1 MKRRFL
7 ALVLAGCLAAVL
19 STAAW
24 AMSPT
29 GFYLN
34 VELPSGETIA
44 LDVESG
50 DSIDNVKEELEMK
63 TKIAAGE
70 QHLYYGGKL
79 LVDGRTLANYN
90 IQKGSTLL
98 LTTKIKGTPAGEK
111 LTEENMSGSTIG
123 APVTISEKTLNSG
136 TYYLCNNVKLT
147 QALVIQGDV
156 TLDLN
161 GFVLK
166 ITGSGSV
173 IKIESGTLT
182 LVDSHPAAIHKFVK
196 EATGLWTL
204 NENAGTEIVKGGVIT
219 GGIGREHSF
228 SSVYGSI
235 SENGGGGVFINQD
248 ASFVMESGNI
258 VGCSAVGEHNTAGG
272 VLVAR
277 SASFVMKAGK
287 IAGCTAA
294 RGGGVYV
301 ADKNEAKTLGRFTM
315 EGGSIVG
322 CVATDESYSGGGV
335 ANHGDFTMTGG
346 TIRSCTAT
354 AGHGGGICSVRQL
367 HISGSAVVTDCK
379 AGGSYASSGAMLI
392 SPDSTYTAIIAGGTF
407 DGNVVNNKSTTI
419 TGGTFSDEV
428 QNSGVIENGQFNG
441 AVNNYEGT
449 IKGGTFY
456 GSVKNESDY
465 DDGVLRRAGTISGGT
480 FNGTVTNEAAG
491 RISGGTYNGSVYG
504 TFYTVAFVSNGGTA
518 VPNQKYA
525 NTPVTAPTVSRAG
538 YTLVGWYTDEACT
551 AAYDFTQPVTDSV
564 TLYAKWEAAPRYY
577 YNSGTTT
584 DTDNADE
591 DKKGSPKTFDP
602 GAGIYAVSVALS
614 LTGTAWIGRK
624 RH

>member
-29 GFYLN
+29 GSYLN

-44 LDVESG
+44 LDAESG
-50 DSIDNVKEELEMK
+50 DSIDNIKGKLETK

-70 QHLYYGGKL
+70 QHLYYGGNL

-136 TYYLCNNVKLT
+136 TYYLCNNVNLT
-147 QALVIQGDV
+147 HPLVIRGNV

-196 EATGLWTL
+196 NTDDLWML

-248 ASFVMESGNI
+248 ASFVMEGGNI

-301 ADKNEAKTLGRFTM
+301 ADRDGDYALGSFTM
-315 EGGSIVG
+315 NGGTIEW
-322 CVATDESYSGGGV
+322 CVAYGSAAYDDGGGV
-335 ANHGDFTMTGG
+335 NNLGSFTMNGG
-346 TIRSCTAT
+346 TIRNCTAVY
-354 AGHGGGICSVRQL
+354 GYGGGISSLRNITICGDAFVRDCTASQDK
-367 HISGSAVVTDCK
+367 SSAMYLNPSNPADRAVIE
-379 AGGSYASSGAMLI
+379 GGTFRGNIYASPYRTGMVAV
-392 SPDSTYTAIIAGGTF
+392 TGGTF
-407 DGNVVNNKSTTI
+407 DPGQPNGI
-419 TGGTFSDEV
+419 TLHTV
-428 QNSGVIENGQFNG
+428 
-441 AVNNYEGT
+441 
-449 IKGGTFY
+449 
-456 GSVKNESDY
+456 
-465 DDGVLRRAGTISGGT
+465 T
-480 FNGTVTNEAAG
+480 FN
-491 RISGGTYNGSVYG
+491 
-504 TFYTVAFVSNGGTA
+504 SNGGSD
-518 VPNQKYA
+518 VPEQIRA
-525 NTPVTAPTVSRAG
+525 NAAATKPDSRKAG

-551 AAYDFTQPVTDSV
+551 AAYDFTKLVTDSV

-577 YNSGTTT
+577 YNSGTTETGKT
-584 DTDNADE
+584 DEN
-591 DKKGSPKTFDP
+591 KKGSPKTFDP

-614 LTGTAWIGRK
+614 LTGTAWICRK

>member
-29 GFYLN
+29 GFCLN

-44 LDVESG
+44 LDAASG
-50 DSIDNVKEELEMK
+50 DSIDNIIGKLETK

-70 QHLYYGGKL
+70 QHLYYGGNL

-161 GFVLK
+161 GFVLQHENRDAND
-166 ITGSGSV
+166 SV

-182 LVDSHPAAIHKFVK
+182 LVDSNPDAIHKFVK

-248 ASFVMESGNI
+248 ASFVMEGGNI

-301 ADKNEAKTLGRFTM
+301 ADRDGDYALGSFTM
-315 EGGSIVG
+315 NGGTIEW
-322 CVATDESYSGGGV
+322 CVAYGSAAYDDGGGV
-335 ANHGDFTMTGG
+335 NNLGSFTMNGG
-346 TIRSCTAT
+346 TIRNCTA
-354 AGHGGGICSVRQL
+354 AYGYGGGISSLRNITICGDAFVRDCTASQDK
-367 HISGSAVVTDCK
+367 SSAMYLNPSNPADRAVIE
-379 AGGSYASSGAMLI
+379 GGTFRGNIYASPYRTGMVAV
-392 SPDSTYTAIIAGGTF
+392 TGGTF
-407 DGNVVNNKSTTI
+407 DPGQPNGI
-419 TGGTFSDEV
+419 TLHTV
-428 QNSGVIENGQFNG
+428 
-441 AVNNYEGT
+441 
-449 IKGGTFY
+449 
-456 GSVKNESDY
+456 
-465 DDGVLRRAGTISGGT
+465 T
-480 FNGTVTNEAAG
+480 FN
-491 RISGGTYNGSVYG
+491 
-504 TFYTVAFVSNGGTA
+504 SNGGSD
-518 VPNQKYA
+518 VPEQIRA
-525 NTPVTAPTVSRAG
+525 NAAATKPDSRKAG

-577 YNSGTTT
+577 YNSGTTET
-584 DTDNADE
+584 GKTEEN
-591 DKKGSPKTFDP
+591 KKGSPKTFDP
-602 GAGIYAVSVALS
+602 GAGIYAVSAALS

>member
-24 AMSPT
+24 ATSPT

-34 VELPSGETIA
+34 VELPSGEAIA

-50 DSIDNVKEELEMK
+50 DSIDNVKQK
-63 TKIAAGE
+63 VQNAAGVSVTE
-70 QHLYYGGKL
+70 QYLYYGGKFL
-79 LVDGRTLANYN
+79 NNGRTLADYN
-90 IQKGSTLL
+90 IQKESTLL
-98 LTTKIKGTPAGEK
+98 VASEAKGTPSGTPLTAAEPSK
-111 LTEENMSGSTIG
+111 EWVNITEENVLT
-123 APVTISEKTLNSG
+123 EG
-136 TYYLCNNVKLT
+136 TYFLCNNVNLT

-161 GFVLK
+161 GFVLQHENRDAND
-166 ITGSGSV
+166 SV

-182 LVDSHPAAIHKFVK
+182 LVDSNPDAIHKFVK

-204 NENAGTEIVKGGVIT
+204 NENAGTKIVKGGVIT

-248 ASFVMESGNI
+248 ASFVMEGGNI

-301 ADKNEAKTLGRFTM
+301 ADRDGDYALGSFTM
-315 EGGSIVG
+315 
-322 CVATDESYSGGGV
+322 
-335 ANHGDFTMTGG
+335 NGG
-346 TIRSCTAT
+346 TIRNCTA
-354 AGHGGGICSVRQL
+354 AYGYGGGISSLRNITICGDAFVRDCTASQDK
-367 HISGSAVVTDCK
+367 SSAMYLNPSNPADRAVIE
-379 AGGSYASSGAMLI
+379 GGTFRGNIYASPYCTGMVAV
-392 SPDSTYTAIIAGGTF
+392 TGGTF
-407 DGNVVNNKSTTI
+407 DPGQPNGI
-419 TGGTFSDEV
+419 TLHIV
-428 QNSGVIENGQFNG
+428 
-441 AVNNYEGT
+441 
-449 IKGGTFY
+449 
-456 GSVKNESDY
+456 
-465 DDGVLRRAGTISGGT
+465 T
-480 FNGTVTNEAAG
+480 FN
-491 RISGGTYNGSVYG
+491 
-504 TFYTVAFVSNGGTA
+504 SNGGSD
-518 VPNQKYA
+518 VPEQIRA
-525 NTPVTAPTVSRAG
+525 NAAATAPTVSRAG

-551 AAYDFTQPVTDSV
+551 AAYDFTQPVRDSV

-577 YNSGTTT
+577 YNSGTTETGKT
-584 DTDNADE
+584 DEN
-591 DKKGSPKTFDP
+591 KKGSPKTFDP

>member
-24 AMSPT
+24 ATLPT

-44 LDVESG
+44 LDAESG
-50 DSIDNVKEELEMK
+50 DSIDNIKGKLETK

-70 QHLYYGGKL
+70 QHLYYGGNL

-248 ASFVMESGNI
+248 ASFVMEGGNI

-301 ADKNEAKTLGRFTM
+301 ADRDGDYALGSFAM
-315 EGGSIVG
+315 NGGTIEW
-322 CVATDESYSGGGV
+322 CVAYGSAAYDDGGGV
-335 ANHGDFTMTGG
+335 NNLGSFTMNGG
-346 TIRSCTAT
+346 TIRNCTA
-354 AGHGGGICSVRQL
+354 AYGYGGGISSLRNITICGDAFVRDCTASQDK
-367 HISGSAVVTDCK
+367 SSAMYLNPSNPADRAVIE
-379 AGGSYASSGAMLI
+379 GGTFRGNIYASPYCTGMVAV
-392 SPDSTYTAIIAGGTF
+392 TGGTF
-407 DGNVVNNKSTTI
+407 DPGQPNGI
-419 TGGTFSDEV
+419 TLYTV
-428 QNSGVIENGQFNG
+428 
-441 AVNNYEGT
+441 
-449 IKGGTFY
+449 
-456 GSVKNESDY
+456 
-465 DDGVLRRAGTISGGT
+465 T
-480 FNGTVTNEAAG
+480 FN
-491 RISGGTYNGSVYG
+491 
-504 TFYTVAFVSNGGTA
+504 SNGGSD
-518 VPNQKYA
+518 VPGQIRA
-525 NTPVTAPTVSRAG
+525 NAAATKPDSRKAG

-577 YNSGTTT
+577 YNSGTTETGKT
-584 DTDNADE
+584 DEN
-591 DKKGSPKTFDP
+591 KKGSPKTFDP
-602 GAGIYAVSVALS
+602 GVGIYAVSAALS
-614 LTGTAWIGRK
+614 LTGTAGIGRN

>member
-24 AMSPT
+24 ATLPT

-44 LDVESG
+44 LDAESG
-50 DSIDNVKEELEMK
+50 DSIDNVKQK
-63 TKIAAGE
+63 VQNAAGVSVTE
-70 QHLYYGGKL
+70 QYLYYGGKFL
-79 LVDGRTLANYN
+79 NNGRTLADYN
-90 IQKGSTLL
+90 IQKESTLL
-98 LTTKIKGTPAGEK
+98 VASEAKGTPSGTPLTAAEPSKEWVNITEEK
-111 LTEENMSGSTIG
+111 VLTE
-123 APVTISEKTLNSG
+123 G
-136 TYYLCNNVKLT
+136 TYFLCNNVNLT
-147 QALVIQGDV
+147 QTLVIRGNV

-173 IKIESGTLT
+173 IKIESGSLT

-219 GGIGREHSF
+219 GG
-228 SSVYGSI
+228 
-235 SENGGGGVFINQD
+235 N
-248 ASFVMESGNI
+248 
-258 VGCSAVGEHNTAGG
+258 AGYND
-272 VLVAR
+272 
-277 SASFVMKAGK
+277 
-287 IAGCTAA
+287 
-294 RGGGVYV
+294 GGGVYV
-301 ADKNEAKTLGRFTM
+301 CPGAGLVMR
-315 EGGSIVG
+315 GGSIVG

-354 AGHGGGICSVRQL
+354 AGHGGGICSVRQMS
-367 HISGSAVVTDCK
+367 ISGSAVVTDCK
-379 AGGSYASSGAMLI
+379 AGGSYVSSGAMLI
-392 SPDSTYTAIIAGGTF
+392 SPDSTYTAVIAGGTF

-419 TGGTFSDEV
+419 TGGTFSGEV

-456 GSVKNESDY
+456 GSVKNSGECDL
-465 DDGVLRRAGTISGGT
+465 GTPFHIGTISGGT

-602 GAGIYAVSVALS
+602 GAGIYAVSAALS
-614 LTGTAWIGRK
+614 LTGTVWIGRK

>member
-24 AMSPT
+24 AMC
-29 GFYLN
+29 LN

-50 DSIDNVKEELEMK
+50 DSIDNVKGKLETK

-79 LVDGRTLANYN
+79 LVDDRTLANYN

-98 LTTKIKGTPAGEK
+98 LTTKIKGTPSGEK

-161 GFVLK
+161 GFVLQHENRDAND
-166 ITGSGSV
+166 SV
-173 IKIESGTLT
+173 IQMDSGTLT
-182 LVDSHPAAIHKFVK
+182 LVDSNPDAIHKFVK

-248 ASFVMESGNI
+248 ASFVMEGGNI

-301 ADKNEAKTLGRFTM
+301 ADRDGDYALGSFTM
-315 EGGSIVG
+315 NGGTIEW
-322 CVATDESYSGGGV
+322 CVAYGSAAYDDGGGV
-335 ANHGDFTMTGG
+335 NNLGSFTMNGG
-346 TIRSCTAT
+346 TIRNCTA
-354 AGHGGGICSVRQL
+354 AYGYGGGISSLRNITICGDAFVRDCTASQDK
-367 HISGSAVVTDCK
+367 SSAMYLNPSNPADRAVIE
-379 AGGSYASSGAMLI
+379 GGTFRGNIYASPYCTGMVAV
-392 SPDSTYTAIIAGGTF
+392 TGGTF
-407 DGNVVNNKSTTI
+407 DPG
-419 TGGTFSDEV
+419 
-428 QNSGVIENGQFNG
+428 QPNGIPLYT
-441 AVNNYEGT
+441 V
-449 IKGGTFY
+449 
-456 GSVKNESDY
+456 
-465 DDGVLRRAGTISGGT
+465 T
-480 FNGTVTNEAAG
+480 FN
-491 RISGGTYNGSVYG
+491 
-504 TFYTVAFVSNGGTA
+504 SNGGSD
-518 VPNQKYA
+518 VPEQIRA
-525 NTPVTAPTVSRAG
+525 NAAATKPDSRKAG

-551 AAYDFTQPVTDSV
+551 AAYDFTKPVTDSV

-577 YNSGTTT
+577 YNSGTTETGKT
-584 DTDNADE
+584 DEN
-591 DKKGSPKTFDP
+591 KKGSPKTFDP
-602 GAGIYAVSVALS
+602 GVGLYAVSVALS

>member
-24 AMSPT
+24 AMC
-29 GFYLN
+29 LN
-34 VELPSGETIA
+34 VELPSGKTIA

-50 DSIDNVKEELEMK
+50 DSIDNIKGKLETK

-70 QHLYYGGKL
+70 QHLYYGGNS

-111 LTEENMSGSTIG
+111 LTEENMSGITIG
-123 APVTISEKTLNSG
+123 APVTISEKALNSG
-136 TYYLCNNVKLT
+136 TYYLCNNVNLT
-147 QALVIQGDV
+147 HPLVIRGNV

-248 ASFVMESGNI
+248 ASFVMEGGNI

-301 ADKNEAKTLGRFTM
+301 ADRDGDYALGSFTM
-315 EGGSIVG
+315 
-322 CVATDESYSGGGV
+322 
-335 ANHGDFTMTGG
+335 NGG
-346 TIRSCTAT
+346 TIRNCTA
-354 AGHGGGICSVRQL
+354 AYGYGGGISSLRNITICGDAFVRDCTASQDK
-367 HISGSAVVTDCK
+367 SSAMYLNPSNPADRAVIE
-379 AGGSYASSGAMLI
+379 GGTFRGNIYASPYCTGMVAV
-392 SPDSTYTAIIAGGTF
+392 TGGTF
-407 DGNVVNNKSTTI
+407 DPGQPNGI
-419 TGGTFSDEV
+419 TLYTV
-428 QNSGVIENGQFNG
+428 
-441 AVNNYEGT
+441 
-449 IKGGTFY
+449 
-456 GSVKNESDY
+456 
-465 DDGVLRRAGTISGGT
+465 T
-480 FNGTVTNEAAG
+480 FN
-491 RISGGTYNGSVYG
+491 
-504 TFYTVAFVSNGGTA
+504 SNGGSD
-518 VPNQKYA
+518 VPGQIRA
-525 NTPVTAPTVSRAG
+525 NAAATKPDSRKAG
-538 YTLVGWYTDEACT
+538 YTLVGWYTDKACT
-551 AAYDFTQPVTDSV
+551 AAYDFTKPVTDSV

-614 LTGTAWIGRK
+614 LTGTVWIGRK

>member
-24 AMSPT
+24 ATSPT

-50 DSIDNVKEELEMK
+50 DSIDNIKQKVQN
-63 TKIAAGE
+63 AAGVSVTE
-70 QHLYYGGKL
+70 QYLYYGGKFL
-79 LVDGRTLANYN
+79 NNGRTLADYN
-90 IQKGSTLL
+90 IQKESTLL
-98 LTTKIKGTPAGEK
+98 VASEAKGTPSGTPLTAAEPSKEWVNITEEK
-111 LTEENMSGSTIG
+111 VLTE
-123 APVTISEKTLNSG
+123 G
-136 TYYLCNNVKLT
+136 TYFLCNNVNLT
-147 QALVIQGDV
+147 HPLVIQGDV

-182 LVDSHPAAIHKFVK
+182 LVDSHPDAIHKFVK

-248 ASFVMESGNI
+248 ASFVMEGGNI

-301 ADKNEAKTLGRFTM
+301 ADRDGDYALGSFTM
-315 EGGSIVG
+315 NGGTIEW
-322 CVATDESYSGGGV
+322 CVAYGSAAYDDGGGV
-335 ANHGDFTMTGG
+335 NNLGSFTMNGG
-346 TIRSCTAT
+346 TIRNCTA
-354 AGHGGGICSVRQL
+354 AYGYGGGISSLRNITICGDAFVRDCTASQDK
-367 HISGSAVVTDCK
+367 SSAMYLNPSNPADRAVIE
-379 AGGSYASSGAMLI
+379 GGTFRGNIYASPYCTGMVAV
-392 SPDSTYTAIIAGGTF
+392 TGGTF
-407 DGNVVNNKSTTI
+407 DPGQPNGI
-419 TGGTFSDEV
+419 TLHTV
-428 QNSGVIENGQFNG
+428 
-441 AVNNYEGT
+441 
-449 IKGGTFY
+449 
-456 GSVKNESDY
+456 
-465 DDGVLRRAGTISGGT
+465 T
-480 FNGTVTNEAAG
+480 FN
-491 RISGGTYNGSVYG
+491 
-504 TFYTVAFVSNGGTA
+504 SNGGSD
-518 VPNQKYA
+518 VPEQIRA
-525 NTPVTAPTVSRAG
+525 NAAATKPDSRKAG

-551 AAYDFTQPVTDSV
+551 AAYDFTKPVTDSV

-602 GAGIYAVSVALS
+602 GAGIYAVSAALS

>member
-34 VELPSGETIA
+34 VELPSGKTIA

-50 DSIDNVKEELEMK
+50 DSIDNIKGKLETK

-70 QHLYYGGKL
+70 QHLYYGGNL

-161 GFVLK
+161 GFVLQHENRDAND
-166 ITGSGSV
+166 SV
-173 IKIESGTLT
+173 IQMDSGTLT
-182 LVDSHPAAIHKFVK
+182 LVDSNPDAIHKFVK

-219 GGIGREHSF
+219 GGTGSTYKYNNDIGQI
-228 SSVYGSI
+228 VY
-235 SENGGGGVFINQD
+235 NDCGGGVFVAPG
-248 ASFVMESGNI
+248 ASFVMEGGNI
-258 VGCSAVGEHNTAGG
+258 VGCSA
-272 VLVAR
+272 
-277 SASFVMKAGK
+277 GK
-287 IAGCTAA
+287 
-294 RGGGVYV
+294 
-301 ADKNEAKTLGRFTM
+301 
-315 EGGSIVG
+315 
-322 CVATDESYSGGGV
+322 SGGGV
-335 ANHGDFTMTGG
+335 KVTNDGDFKMSGG
-346 TIRSCTAT
+346 TISGCTAGGGGGIDNRGT
-354 AGHGGGICSVRQL
+354 TTLSDNAKIKSCSATGTGRDDHGGGVCSYRNLTVSGSMV
-367 HISGSAVVTDCK
+367 ISGCTAQNNN
-379 AGGSYASSGAMLI
+379 SYAMYVTTGYPDARSSI
-392 SPDSTYTAIIAGGTF
+392 EGGTF
-407 DGNVVNNKSTTI
+407 DGSVWLNHSSSGKI
-419 TGGTFSDEV
+419 TV
-428 QNSGVIENGQFNG
+428 
-441 AVNNYEGT
+441 
-449 IKGGTFY
+449 
-456 GSVKNESDY
+456 
-465 DDGVLRRAGTISGGT
+465 SGGT
-480 FNGTVTNEAAG
+480 FKNGVSGAWTVTFDTD
-491 RISGGTYNGSVYG
+491 GGTPEPES
-504 TFYTVAFVSNGGTA
+504 
-518 VPNQKYA
+518 QIRA
-525 NTPVTAPTVSRAG
+525 NLPATKPDDPTKEG
-538 YTLVGWYTDEACT
+538 FDFGGWYTD
-551 AAYDFTQPVTDSV
+551 AAFTTEYKFTESEKVTQAL
-564 TLYAKWEAAPRYY
+564 TLYAKWTKEAPKYY
-577 YNSGTTT
+577 YYSPAVGS
-584 DTDNADE
+584 ADAP
-591 DKKGSPKTFDP
+591 KGSPKTFDA
-602 GAGIYAVSVALS
+602 GVGIYAVSVALS

>member
-136 TYYLCNNVKLT
+136 TYYLCNNVNLT
-147 QALVIQGDV
+147 HPLVIRGNV

-173 IKIESGTLT
+173 IKIESGSLT

-248 ASFVMESGNI
+248 ASFVMEGGNI

-301 ADKNEAKTLGRFTM
+301 ADRDGDYALGSFTM
-315 EGGSIVG
+315 NGGTIEW
-322 CVATDESYSGGGV
+322 CVAYGSAAYDDGGGV
-335 ANHGDFTMTGG
+335 NNLGSFTMNGG
-346 TIRSCTAT
+346 TIRNCTA
-354 AGHGGGICSVRQL
+354 AYGYGGGISSLRNITICGDAFVRDCTASQDK
-367 HISGSAVVTDCK
+367 SSAMYLNPSNPADRAVIE
-379 AGGSYASSGAMLI
+379 GGTFRGNIYASPYCTGMVAV
-392 SPDSTYTAIIAGGTF
+392 TGGTF
-407 DGNVVNNKSTTI
+407 DPG
-419 TGGTFSDEV
+419 
-428 QNSGVIENGQFNG
+428 QPNGIPLYT
-441 AVNNYEGT
+441 V
-449 IKGGTFY
+449 
-456 GSVKNESDY
+456 
-465 DDGVLRRAGTISGGT
+465 T
-480 FNGTVTNEAAG
+480 FN
-491 RISGGTYNGSVYG
+491 
-504 TFYTVAFVSNGGTA
+504 SNGGSD
-518 VPNQKYA
+518 VPEQIRA
-525 NTPVTAPTVSRAG
+525 NAAATKPDSRRAG
-538 YTLVGWYTDEACT
+538 YTLVGWYTEEACT

-614 LTGTAWIGRK
+614 LTGTAWIGLK

>member
-34 VELPSGETIA
+34 VELPSGKTIA

-196 EATGLWTL
+196 NTDDLWML
-204 NENAGTEIVKGGVIT
+204 DESQGAGIVRGGVIT
-219 GGIGREHSF
+219 GGNAG
-228 SSVYGSI
+228 Y
-235 SENGGGGVFINQD
+235 NDGGGVYVCPG
-248 ASFVMESGNI
+248 AGLVMRGGSI

-301 ADKNEAKTLGRFTM
+301 ADRDGDYALGSFTM
-315 EGGSIVG
+315 NGGTIEW
-322 CVATDESYSGGGV
+322 CVAYGSAAYDDGGGV
-335 ANHGDFTMTGG
+335 NNLGSFTMNGG
-346 TIRSCTAT
+346 TIRNCTA
-354 AGHGGGICSVRQL
+354 AYGYGGGISSLRNITICGDAFVRDCTASQDK
-367 HISGSAVVTDCK
+367 SSAMYLNPSNPADRAVIE
-379 AGGSYASSGAMLI
+379 GGTFRGNIYASPYCTGMVAV
-392 SPDSTYTAIIAGGTF
+392 TGGTF
-407 DGNVVNNKSTTI
+407 DPGQPNGI
-419 TGGTFSDEV
+419 TLHTV
-428 QNSGVIENGQFNG
+428 
-441 AVNNYEGT
+441 
-449 IKGGTFY
+449 
-456 GSVKNESDY
+456 
-465 DDGVLRRAGTISGGT
+465 T
-480 FNGTVTNEAAG
+480 FN
-491 RISGGTYNGSVYG
+491 
-504 TFYTVAFVSNGGTA
+504 SNGGSD
-518 VPNQKYA
+518 VPEQIRA
-525 NTPVTAPTVSRAG
+525 NAAATKPADPTRSG
-538 YTLVGWYTDEACT
+538 YVFAGWYTDEACT
-551 AAYDFTQPVTDSV
+551 AAYDFTKPVTDNI

>member
-29 GFYLN
+29 GFCLN
-34 VELPSGETIA
+34 VELPSDKTIA

-50 DSIDNVKEELEMK
+50 DSIDNVKQK
-63 TKIAAGE
+63 VQNAAGVSVTE
-70 QHLYYGGKL
+70 QYLYYGGKFL
-79 LVDGRTLANYN
+79 NNGRTLADYN
-90 IQKGSTLL
+90 IQKESTLL
-98 LTTKIKGTPAGEK
+98 VASEAKGTPSGTPLTAAEPSKEWVNITEEK
-111 LTEENMSGSTIG
+111 VLTE
-123 APVTISEKTLNSG
+123 G
-136 TYYLCNNVKLT
+136 TYFLCNNVNLT
-147 QALVIQGDV
+147 HPLVIQGDV

-161 GFVLK
+161 GFVLQHENRDAND
-166 ITGSGSV
+166 SV

-182 LVDSHPAAIHKFVK
+182 LVDSNPDAIHKFVK

-248 ASFVMESGNI
+248 ASFVMEGGNI

-301 ADKNEAKTLGRFTM
+301 ADRDGDYALGSFTM
-315 EGGSIVG
+315 NGGTIEW
-322 CVATDESYSGGGV
+322 CVAYGSAAYDDGGGV
-335 ANHGDFTMTGG
+335 NNLGSFTMNGG
-346 TIRSCTAT
+346 TIRNCTA
-354 AGHGGGICSVRQL
+354 AYGYGGGISSLRNITICGDAFVRDCTASQDE
-367 HISGSAVVTDCK
+367 SSAMYLNPSNPADRAVIEGGTFRGNIYASPYCTGMVVVT
-379 AGGSYASSGAMLI
+379 
-392 SPDSTYTAIIAGGTF
+392 GGTF
-407 DGNVVNNKSTTI
+407 DPGQPNGI
-419 TGGTFSDEV
+419 TLYTV
-428 QNSGVIENGQFNG
+428 
-441 AVNNYEGT
+441 
-449 IKGGTFY
+449 
-456 GSVKNESDY
+456 
-465 DDGVLRRAGTISGGT
+465 T
-480 FNGTVTNEAAG
+480 FN
-491 RISGGTYNGSVYG
+491 
-504 TFYTVAFVSNGGTA
+504 SNGGSD
-518 VPNQKYA
+518 VPEQIRA
-525 NTPVTAPTVSRAG
+525 NAAATKPDSRKAG

-551 AAYDFTQPVTDSV
+551 AAYDFTQPVRDSV

-584 DTDNADE
+584 DTDNADK

>member
-24 AMSPT
+24 ATLPT

-34 VELPSGETIA
+34 VELPSGKTIA

-50 DSIDNVKEELEMK
+50 DSIDNVKQK
-63 TKIAAGE
+63 VQNAAGVSATE
-70 QHLYYGGKL
+70 QYLYYGGKFL
-79 LVDGRTLANYN
+79 NNGRTLADYN
-90 IQKGSTLL
+90 IQKESTLL
-98 LTTKIKGTPAGEK
+98 VASEAKGTPSGTPLTAAEPSKEWVDITEEK
-111 LTEENMSGSTIG
+111 VLTE
-123 APVTISEKTLNSG
+123 G
-136 TYYLCNNVKLT
+136 TYFLCNNVNLT
-147 QALVIQGDV
+147 HPLVIRGNV

-182 LVDSHPAAIHKFVK
+182 LVDSHPAAIHKFNATNDLWSLQESGGK
-196 EATGLWTL
+196 ET
-204 NENAGTEIVKGGVIT
+204 VRGGIIT
-219 GGIGREHSF
+219 GGNAG
-228 SSVYGSI
+228 Y
-235 SENGGGGVFINQD
+235 NDGGGVYVCPG
-248 ASFVMESGNI
+248 AGLVMRGGSI
-258 VGCSAVGEHNTAGG
+258 VGC
-272 VLVAR
+272 
-277 SASFVMKAGK
+277 KAQQ
-287 IAGCTAA
+287 
-294 RGGGVYV
+294 GGGVYV

-315 EGGSIVG
+315 EGGSIAG

-367 HISGSAVVTDCK
+367 HISGSAVVTDCT
-379 AGGSYASSGAMLI
+379 AGGSYVSSGAMLI

-419 TGGTFSDEV
+419 TGGTFSGEV
-428 QNSGVIENGQFNG
+428 QNSGVIENGQFNR

-491 RISGGTYNGSVYG
+491 RISGGTFKELKG
-504 TFYTVAFVSNGGTA
+504 TSYTVAFVSNGGSD
-518 VPNQKYA
+518 VPGQIRA
-525 NTPVTAPTVSRAG
+525 NAAATKPADPTRSG
-538 YTLVGWYTDEACT
+538 YVFAGWYTDEACT
-551 AAYDFTQPVTDSV
+551 AAYDFTKPVTDSV
-564 TLYAKWEAAPRYY
+564 TLYAKWEATPRYY

>member
-24 AMSPT
+24 ATLPT

-50 DSIDNVKEELEMK
+50 DSIDNVKQK
-63 TKIAAGE
+63 VQNAAGVSVTE
-70 QHLYYGGKL
+70 QYLYYGGKFL
-79 LVDGRTLANYN
+79 NNGRTLADYN
-90 IQKGSTLL
+90 IQKESTLL
-98 LTTKIKGTPAGEK
+98 VASEEKGVPNGVR
-111 LTEENMSGSTIG
+111 LTEESATGIAIELT
-123 APVTISEKTLNSG
+123 EKTTLTAG
-136 TYYLCNNVKLT
+136 EYYLCNNVNLT
-147 QALVIQGDV
+147 HPLVIRGNV

-196 EATGLWTL
+196 NTDDLWML
-204 NENAGTEIVKGGVIT
+204 DESQGAGIVRGGIIT
-219 GGIGREHSF
+219 GGNAG
-228 SSVYGSI
+228 Y
-235 SENGGGGVFINQD
+235 NDGGGVYVCPG
-248 ASFVMESGNI
+248 AGLVMRGGSI
-258 VGCSAVGEHNTAGG
+258 VGC
-272 VLVAR
+272 
-277 SASFVMKAGK
+277 KAK
-287 IAGCTAA
+287 Q
-294 RGGGVYV
+294 GGGVYV

-315 EGGSIVG
+315 KGGSIVG
-322 CVATDESYSGGGV
+322 CVATDDSAGGGGV
-335 ANHGDFTMTGG
+335 ANHGEFTMTGG
-346 TIRSCTAT
+346 TIHRCSTT
-354 AGHGGGICSVRQL
+354 KGSGGGICSVRQL
-367 HISGSAVVTDCK
+367 HISGSAVIKDCT
-379 AGGSYASSGAMLI
+379 AGGSYASSNAMDV
-392 SPDSTYTAIIAGGTF
+392 SPDSTYTAVIAGGTL

-419 TGGTFSDEV
+419 TGGTFNGQV
-428 QNSGVIENGQFNG
+428 RNSGVIENGQFNG

-449 IKGGTFY
+449 IK
-456 GSVKNESDY
+456 
-465 DDGVLRRAGTISGGT
+465 GGT

-551 AAYDFTQPVTDSV
+551 AAYDITKPVTDNV
-564 TLYAKWEAAPRYY
+564 TLYAKWEATPRYY
-577 YNSGTTT
+577 YNSGTTETGKT
-584 DTDNADE
+584 DEN
-591 DKKGSPKTFDP
+591 KKGSPKTFDP

>member
-24 AMSPT
+24 AMC
-29 GFYLN
+29 LN
-34 VELPSGETIA
+34 VELPSGKTIA

-50 DSIDNVKEELEMK
+50 DSIDNVKQK
-63 TKIAAGE
+63 VQNAAGISATE
-70 QHLYYGGKL
+70 QYLYYGGKFL
-79 LVDGRTLANYN
+79 NNGRTLADYN
-90 IQKGSTLL
+90 IQKESTLL
-98 LTTKIKGTPAGEK
+98 VASEAKGTPSGTPLTAAEPSNEWVNITEEK
-111 LTEENMSGSTIG
+111 VLTE
-123 APVTISEKTLNSG
+123 G
-136 TYYLCNNVKLT
+136 TYFLCNNVNLT
-147 QALVIQGDV
+147 QTLVIRGNV

-196 EATGLWTL
+196 NTDDLWML
-204 NENAGTEIVKGGVIT
+204 DESQGAGIVRGGIIT

-248 ASFVMESGNI
+248 ASFVMEGGNI

-301 ADKNEAKTLGRFTM
+301 ADRDGDYALGSFTM
-315 EGGSIVG
+315 NGGTIEW
-322 CVATDESYSGGGV
+322 CVAYGSAAYDDGGGV
-335 ANHGDFTMTGG
+335 NNLGSFTMNGG
-346 TIRSCTAT
+346 TIRNCTA
-354 AGHGGGICSVRQL
+354 AYGYGGGISSLRNITICGDAFVRDCTASQDE
-367 HISGSAVVTDCK
+367 SSAMYLNPSNPADRAVIE
-379 AGGSYASSGAMLI
+379 GGTFRGNIYASPYCTGMVAV
-392 SPDSTYTAIIAGGTF
+392 TGGTF
-407 DGNVVNNKSTTI
+407 DPGQPNGI
-419 TGGTFSDEV
+419 TLHTV
-428 QNSGVIENGQFNG
+428 
-441 AVNNYEGT
+441 
-449 IKGGTFY
+449 
-456 GSVKNESDY
+456 
-465 DDGVLRRAGTISGGT
+465 T
-480 FNGTVTNEAAG
+480 FN
-491 RISGGTYNGSVYG
+491 
-504 TFYTVAFVSNGGTA
+504 SNGGSD
-518 VPNQKYA
+518 VPEQIRA
-525 NTPVTAPTVSRAG
+525 NAAATKPDSRKAG
-538 YTLVGWYTDEACT
+538 YSLVGWYTDEACT
-551 AAYDFTQPVTDSV
+551 AAYDFTKPVTGSV

-591 DKKGSPKTFDP
+591 NKKGSPKTFDP
-602 GAGIYAVSVALS
+602 GAGIYAVSAALS
-614 LTGTAWIGRK
+614 LTGTAWIVRK

>member
-34 VELPSGETIA
+34 VELPSGKTIA
-44 LDVESG
+44 LDAESG
-50 DSIDNVKEELEMK
+50 DSIDNIKGKLETK

-161 GFVLK
+161 GFVLQHENRDAND
-166 ITGSGSV
+166 SV
-173 IKIESGTLT
+173 IQMDSGTLT
-182 LVDSHPAAIHKFVK
+182 LVDSNPDAIHKFVK

-248 ASFVMESGNI
+248 ASFVMEGGNI

-301 ADKNEAKTLGRFTM
+301 ADRDGDYALGSFTM
-315 EGGSIVG
+315 NGGTIEW
-322 CVATDESYSGGGV
+322 CVAYGSAAYDDGGGV
-335 ANHGDFTMTGG
+335 NNLGSFTMNGG
-346 TIRSCTAT
+346 TIRNCTA
-354 AGHGGGICSVRQL
+354 AYGYGGGISSLRNITICGDAFVRDCTASQDK
-367 HISGSAVVTDCK
+367 SSAMYLNPSNPADRAVIE
-379 AGGSYASSGAMLI
+379 GGTFRGNIYASPYRTGMVAV
-392 SPDSTYTAIIAGGTF
+392 TGGTF
-407 DGNVVNNKSTTI
+407 DPGQPNGI
-419 TGGTFSDEV
+419 TLHTV
-428 QNSGVIENGQFNG
+428 MFN
-441 AVNNYEGT
+441 
-449 IKGGTFY
+449 
-456 GSVKNESDY
+456 
-465 DDGVLRRAGTISGGT
+465 
-480 FNGTVTNEAAG
+480 
-491 RISGGTYNGSVYG
+491 
-504 TFYTVAFVSNGGTA
+504 SNGGSD
-518 VPNQKYA
+518 VPEQIRA
-525 NTPVTAPTVSRAG
+525 NAPATKPSEPTKDG
-538 YTLVGWYTDEACT
+538 YDFGGWYTDEA
-551 AAYDFTQPVTDSV
+551 FTTEYTFTESEKVTQAL
-564 TLYAKWEAAPRYY
+564 TLYAKWTKEAAKYY
-577 YNSGTTT
+577 YYSP
-584 DTDNADE
+584 ADGSA
-591 DKKGSPKTFDP
+591 DAPKGSPKTFDA
-602 GAGIYAVSVALS
+602 GAGIYAVSAALS

>member
-34 VELPSGETIA
+34 VELPSGKTIA

-50 DSIDNVKEELEMK
+50 DSIDNVKQK
-63 TKIAAGE
+63 VQNAAGVSVTE
-70 QHLYYGGKL
+70 QYLYYGGKFL
-79 LVDGRTLANYN
+79 NNGRTLADYN
-90 IQKGSTLL
+90 IQKESTLL
-98 LTTKIKGTPAGEK
+98 VASEAKGTPSGTPLTAAEPSKEWVNITEEK
-111 LTEENMSGSTIG
+111 VLTE
-123 APVTISEKTLNSG
+123 G
-136 TYYLCNNVKLT
+136 TYFLCNNVNLT
-147 QALVIQGDV
+147 QALVIRGNV

-173 IKIESGTLT
+173 IQVDSGTLT

-235 SENGGGGVFINQD
+235 SENGGGVFINQD
-248 ASFVMESGNI
+248 ASFVMEGGNI

-301 ADKNEAKTLGRFTM
+301 ADRDGDYALGSFTM
-315 EGGSIVG
+315 NGGTIEW
-322 CVATDESYSGGGV
+322 CVAYGSAAYDDGGGV
-335 ANHGDFTMTGG
+335 NNLGSFTMNGG
-346 TIRSCTAT
+346 TIRNCTA
-354 AGHGGGICSVRQL
+354 AYGYGGGISSLRNITICGDAYVRDCTASQDK
-367 HISGSAVVTDCK
+367 SSAMYLNPSNPADRAVIEGRTFR
-379 AGGSYASSGAMLI
+379 GNIYASPYCTGMVAV
-392 SPDSTYTAIIAGGTF
+392 TGGTF
-407 DGNVVNNKSTTI
+407 DPGQPNGI
-419 TGGTFSDEV
+419 TLHTV
-428 QNSGVIENGQFNG
+428 
-441 AVNNYEGT
+441 
-449 IKGGTFY
+449 
-456 GSVKNESDY
+456 
-465 DDGVLRRAGTISGGT
+465 T
-480 FNGTVTNEAAG
+480 FN
-491 RISGGTYNGSVYG
+491 
-504 TFYTVAFVSNGGTA
+504 SNGGSD
-518 VPNQKYA
+518 VPGQIRA
-525 NTPVTAPTVSRAG
+525 NAAATKPADPTRSG
-538 YTLVGWYTDEACT
+538 YVFAGWYTDEACT

-564 TLYAKWEAAPRYY
+564 TLHAKWEAAPRYY

-602 GAGIYAVSVALS
+602 GAGIYAVSAALS

>member
-24 AMSPT
+24 AMC
-29 GFYLN
+29 LN

-50 DSIDNVKEELEMK
+50 DSIDNVKQK
-63 TKIAAGE
+63 VQNAAGVSVTE
-70 QHLYYGGKL
+70 QYLYYGGKFL
-79 LVDGRTLANYN
+79 YNDRTLADYN
-90 IQKGSTLL
+90 IQKESTLL
-98 LTTKIKGTPAGEK
+98 VASEEKGVPNGVR
-111 LTEENMSGSTIG
+111 LTEESATGIAIELT
-123 APVTISEKTLNSG
+123 EKTTLTAG
-136 TYYLCNNVKLT
+136 EYYLCNNVNLT
-147 QALVIQGDV
+147 QTLVIQGDV

-248 ASFVMESGNI
+248 ASFVMEGGNI

-294 RGGGVYV
+294 RDGGVYV
-301 ADKNEAKTLGRFTM
+301 ADRDGDYALGSFTM
-315 EGGSIVG
+315 
-322 CVATDESYSGGGV
+322 
-335 ANHGDFTMTGG
+335 NGG
-346 TIRSCTAT
+346 TIRNCTA
-354 AGHGGGICSVRQL
+354 AYGYGGGISSLRNITICGDAFVRDCTASQDK
-367 HISGSAVVTDCK
+367 SSAMYLNPSNPADRAVIE
-379 AGGSYASSGAMLI
+379 GGTFRGNIYASPYCTGMVAV
-392 SPDSTYTAIIAGGTF
+392 TGGTF
-407 DGNVVNNKSTTI
+407 DPGQPNGI
-419 TGGTFSDEV
+419 TLHTV
-428 QNSGVIENGQFNG
+428 
-441 AVNNYEGT
+441 
-449 IKGGTFY
+449 
-456 GSVKNESDY
+456 
-465 DDGVLRRAGTISGGT
+465 T
-480 FNGTVTNEAAG
+480 FN
-491 RISGGTYNGSVYG
+491 
-504 TFYTVAFVSNGGTA
+504 SNGGSD
-518 VPNQKYA
+518 VPEQIRA
-525 NTPVTAPTVSRAG
+525 NAAATKPDSRRAG
-538 YTLVGWYTDEACT
+538 YTLVGWYTDEAYT
-551 AAYDFTQPVTDSV
+551 AAYDFTKPVTDNI

-584 DTDNADE
+584 DTDNGDE

>member
-44 LDVESG
+44 LDAESG
-50 DSIDNVKEELEMK
+50 DSIDNVKQK
-63 TKIAAGE
+63 VQNAAGVSVTE
-70 QHLYYGGKL
+70 QYLYYGGKFL
-79 LVDGRTLANYN
+79 NNGRTLADYN
-90 IQKGSTLL
+90 IQKESTLL
-98 LTTKIKGTPAGEK
+98 VASEEKGVPNGVR
-111 LTEENMSGSTIG
+111 LTEESATGIAIELT
-123 APVTISEKTLNSG
+123 EKTTLTAG
-136 TYYLCNNVKLT
+136 EYYLCNNVNLT

-161 GFVLK
+161 GFVLQHENRDAND
-166 ITGSGSV
+166 SV
-173 IKIESGTLT
+173 IQMDSGTLT

-248 ASFVMESGNI
+248 ASFVMEGGNI

-301 ADKNEAKTLGRFTM
+301 ADRDGDYALGSFTM
-315 EGGSIVG
+315 NGGTIEW
-322 CVATDESYSGGGV
+322 CVAYGSAAYDDGGGV
-335 ANHGDFTMTGG
+335 NNLGSFTMNGG
-346 TIRSCTAT
+346 TIRNCTA
-354 AGHGGGICSVRQL
+354 AYGYGGGISSLRNITICGDAYVRDCTASQDK
-367 HISGSAVVTDCK
+367 SSAMYLNPSNPADRAVIE
-379 AGGSYASSGAMLI
+379 GGTFRGNIYASPYCTGMVAV
-392 SPDSTYTAIIAGGTF
+392 TGGTF
-407 DGNVVNNKSTTI
+407 DPGQPNGI
-419 TGGTFSDEV
+419 TLYTV
-428 QNSGVIENGQFNG
+428 
-441 AVNNYEGT
+441 
-449 IKGGTFY
+449 
-456 GSVKNESDY
+456 
-465 DDGVLRRAGTISGGT
+465 T
-480 FNGTVTNEAAG
+480 FN
-491 RISGGTYNGSVYG
+491 
-504 TFYTVAFVSNGGTA
+504 SNGGSD
-518 VPNQKYA
+518 VPGQIRA
-525 NTPVTAPTVSRAG
+525 NAAATKPDSRKAG
-538 YTLVGWYTDEACT
+538 YTLVGWYTDEAYT

-602 GAGIYAVSVALS
+602 GAGIYAVSAALS

>member
-24 AMSPT
+24 ATLPT

-44 LDVESG
+44 LDAESG
-50 DSIDNVKEELEMK
+50 DSIDNIKGKLETK

-70 QHLYYGGKL
+70 QHLYYGGNL

-161 GFVLK
+161 GFVLQHENRDAND
-166 ITGSGSV
+166 SV
-173 IKIESGTLT
+173 IQMDSGTLT
-182 LVDSHPAAIHKFVK
+182 LVDSNPDAIHKFVK

-248 ASFVMESGNI
+248 ASFVMEGGNI
-258 VGCSAVGEHNTAGG
+258 VGCSAVGEHSTAGG

-301 ADKNEAKTLGRFTM
+301 ADRDGDYALGSFTM
-315 EGGSIVG
+315 NGGTIEW
-322 CVATDESYSGGGV
+322 CVAYGSAAYDDGGGV
-335 ANHGDFTMTGG
+335 NNLGSFTMNGG
-346 TIRSCTAT
+346 TIRNCTA
-354 AGHGGGICSVRQL
+354 AYGYGGGISSLRNITICGDAFVRDCTASQDK
-367 HISGSAVVTDCK
+367 SSAMYLNPSNPADRAVIE
-379 AGGSYASSGAMLI
+379 GGTFRDNIYASPYCTGMVAV
-392 SPDSTYTAIIAGGTF
+392 TGGTF
-407 DGNVVNNKSTTI
+407 DPGQPNGI
-419 TGGTFSDEV
+419 TLHTV
-428 QNSGVIENGQFNG
+428 
-441 AVNNYEGT
+441 
-449 IKGGTFY
+449 
-456 GSVKNESDY
+456 
-465 DDGVLRRAGTISGGT
+465 T
-480 FNGTVTNEAAG
+480 FN
-491 RISGGTYNGSVYG
+491 
-504 TFYTVAFVSNGGTA
+504 SNGGSD
-518 VPNQKYA
+518 VPEQIRA
-525 NTPVTAPTVSRAG
+525 NAAATKPADPTRSG
-538 YTLVGWYTDEACT
+538 YVFAGWYTDEACT
-551 AAYDFTQPVTDSV
+551 AAYDFTQPVRDSV

-584 DTDNADE
+584 DTDNGDE

-602 GAGIYAVSVALS
+602 GAGIYAVSAALS

>member
-50 DSIDNVKEELEMK
+50 DSIDNIKQKVQN
-63 TKIAAGE
+63 AAGVSVTE
-70 QHLYYGGKL
+70 QYLYYGGKL

-161 GFVLK
+161 GVVLK

-182 LVDSHPAAIHKFVK
+182 LVDSNPDAIHKFVK

-248 ASFVMESGNI
+248 ASFVMEGGNI

-301 ADKNEAKTLGRFTM
+301 ADRDGDYALGSFTM
-315 EGGSIVG
+315 NGGTIEW
-322 CVATDESYSGGGV
+322 CVAYGSAAYDDGGGV
-335 ANHGDFTMTGG
+335 NNLGSFTMNGG
-346 TIRSCTAT
+346 TIRNCTA
-354 AGHGGGICSVRQL
+354 AYGYGGGISSLRNITICGDAFVRDCTASQDK
-367 HISGSAVVTDCK
+367 SSAMYLNPSNPADRAVIE
-379 AGGSYASSGAMLI
+379 GGTFRGNIYASPYCTGMVAV
-392 SPDSTYTAIIAGGTF
+392 TGGTF
-407 DGNVVNNKSTTI
+407 DPGQPNGI
-419 TGGTFSDEV
+419 TLHTV
-428 QNSGVIENGQFNG
+428 
-441 AVNNYEGT
+441 
-449 IKGGTFY
+449 
-456 GSVKNESDY
+456 
-465 DDGVLRRAGTISGGT
+465 T
-480 FNGTVTNEAAG
+480 FN
-491 RISGGTYNGSVYG
+491 
-504 TFYTVAFVSNGGTA
+504 SNGGSD
-518 VPNQKYA
+518 VPEQIRA
-525 NTPVTAPTVSRAG
+525 NAAATKPDSRKAG

-551 AAYDFTQPVTDSV
+551 AAYDFTKPVTDSV

-584 DTDNADE
+584 DTDNADK

-614 LTGTAWIGRK
+614 LAGMAYVSRK
-624 RH
+624 KQ

>member
-24 AMSPT
+24 ATSPT

-44 LDVESG
+44 LDAESG
-50 DSIDNVKEELEMK
+50 DSIDNIKGKLETK

-70 QHLYYGGKL
+70 QHLYYGGNL

-136 TYYLCNNVKLT
+136 TYYLCNNVNLT

-161 GFVLK
+161 GFVLQYK
-166 ITGSGSV
+166 NSGANNSV
-173 IKIESGTLT
+173 IQVDSGTLT
-182 LVDSHPAAIHKFVK
+182 LVDSNPDAIHKFVK

-248 ASFVMESGNI
+248 ASFVMEGGNI

-301 ADKNEAKTLGRFTM
+301 ADRDGDYALGSFTM
-315 EGGSIVG
+315 NGGTIEW
-322 CVATDESYSGGGV
+322 CVAYGSAAYDDGGGV
-335 ANHGDFTMTGG
+335 NNLGSFTMNGG
-346 TIRSCTAT
+346 TIRNCTA
-354 AGHGGGICSVRQL
+354 AYGYGGGISSLRNITICGDAFVRDCTASQDKSSAMYL
-367 HISGSAVVTDCK
+367 NPSNPADRAVIESGTFR
-379 AGGSYASSGAMLI
+379 GNIYASPYCTGMVAV
-392 SPDSTYTAIIAGGTF
+392 TGGTF
-407 DGNVVNNKSTTI
+407 DPGQPNGI
-419 TGGTFSDEV
+419 TLHTV
-428 QNSGVIENGQFNG
+428 
-441 AVNNYEGT
+441 
-449 IKGGTFY
+449 
-456 GSVKNESDY
+456 
-465 DDGVLRRAGTISGGT
+465 T
-480 FNGTVTNEAAG
+480 FN
-491 RISGGTYNGSVYG
+491 
-504 TFYTVAFVSNGGTA
+504 SNGGSD
-518 VPNQKYA
+518 VPEQIRA
-525 NTPVTAPTVSRAG
+525 NAAATKPDSRKAG
-538 YTLVGWYTDEACT
+538 YTLVGWYTNEACT
-551 AAYDFTQPVTDSV
+551 AAYDFTQPVTDNI
-564 TLYAKWEAAPRYY
+564 TLYAKWEAAPLYY
-577 YNSGTTT
+577 YNSGTTETGKT
-584 DTDNADE
+584 DEN
-591 DKKGSPKTFDP
+591 KKGSPKTFDP

>member
-24 AMSPT
+24 ATLPT

-44 LDVESG
+44 LDAASG
-50 DSIDNVKEELEMK
+50 DSIDNIIGKLETK

-136 TYYLCNNVKLT
+136 TYYLCNNVILT
-147 QALVIQGDV
+147 QTLVIRGNV

-248 ASFVMESGNI
+248 ASFVMEGGNI

-301 ADKNEAKTLGRFTM
+301 ADRDGDYALGSFTM
-315 EGGSIVG
+315 NGGTIEW
-322 CVATDESYSGGGV
+322 CVAYGSAAYDDGGGV
-335 ANHGDFTMTGG
+335 NNLGSFTMNGG
-346 TIRSCTAT
+346 TIRNCTA
-354 AGHGGGICSVRQL
+354 AYGYGGGISSLRNITICGDAFVRDCTASQDK
-367 HISGSAVVTDCK
+367 SSAMYLNPSNPADRAVIE
-379 AGGSYASSGAMLI
+379 GGTFRGNIYASPYCTGMVAV
-392 SPDSTYTAIIAGGTF
+392 TGGTF
-407 DGNVVNNKSTTI
+407 DPGQPNGI
-419 TGGTFSDEV
+419 TLHTV
-428 QNSGVIENGQFNG
+428 
-441 AVNNYEGT
+441 
-449 IKGGTFY
+449 
-456 GSVKNESDY
+456 
-465 DDGVLRRAGTISGGT
+465 T
-480 FNGTVTNEAAG
+480 FN
-491 RISGGTYNGSVYG
+491 
-504 TFYTVAFVSNGGTA
+504 SNGGSD
-518 VPNQKYA
+518 VPEQIRA
-525 NTPVTAPTVSRAG
+525 NAAATKPADPTRSG
-538 YTLVGWYTDEACT
+538 YVFAGWYTDEACT

-602 GAGIYAVSVALS
+602 GVGIYAVSVALS

>member
-24 AMSPT
+24 AMC
-29 GFYLN
+29 LN
-34 VELPSGETIA
+34 VELPSGKTIA
-44 LDVESG
+44 LDVASG
-50 DSIDNVKEELEMK
+50 DSIDNIIGKLETK

-70 QHLYYGGKL
+70 QHLYYGGNS

-111 LTEENMSGSTIG
+111 LTEENMSGITIG

-161 GFVLK
+161 GFVLQHENRDAND
-166 ITGSGSV
+166 SV

-196 EATGLWTL
+196 NTDDLWML
-204 NENAGTEIVKGGVIT
+204 DESQGAGIVRGGIIT
-219 GGIGREHSF
+219 GGNAG
-228 SSVYGSI
+228 Y
-235 SENGGGGVFINQD
+235 NDGGGVYVCPG
-248 ASFVMESGNI
+248 AGLVMRGGSI
-258 VGCSAVGEHNTAGG
+258 VGC
-272 VLVAR
+272 
-277 SASFVMKAGK
+277 KAK
-287 IAGCTAA
+287 Q
-294 RGGGVYV
+294 GGGVYV

-315 EGGSIVG
+315 KGGSIVG

-335 ANHGDFTMTGG
+335 ANHGEFTMTGG

-354 AGHGGGICSVRQL
+354 GHGGGICSVRQMS
-367 HISGSAVVTDCK
+367 ISGSAVVTDCK
-379 AGGSYASSGAMLI
+379 AGGSYVSSGAMLI
-392 SPDSTYTAIIAGGTF
+392 SPDSTYTAVIAGGTF

-419 TGGTFSDEV
+419 TGGTFSGEV

-456 GSVKNESDY
+456 GSVKNSGECDL
-465 DDGVLRRAGTISGGT
+465 GTPFHIGTISGGT
-480 FNGTVTNEAAG
+480 FNGNVTNEGAG
-491 RISGGTYNGSVYG
+491 RISGGTFNGSLDG
-504 TFYTVAFVSNGGTA
+504 TFYTVAFESNGGTA

-538 YTLVGWYTDEACT
+538 YTLVGWYTDKACT
-551 AAYDFTQPVTDSV
+551 AAYDFTKPVTDSV

-614 LTGTAWIGRK
+614 LTGTVWIGRK

>member
-34 VELPSGETIA
+34 VELPSGKTIA

-50 DSIDNVKEELEMK
+50 DSIDNVKQK
-63 TKIAAGE
+63 VQNAAGVSVTE
-70 QHLYYGGKL
+70 QYLYYGGKFL
-79 LVDGRTLANYN
+79 NNGRTLADYN
-90 IQKGSTLL
+90 IQKESTLL

-136 TYYLCNNVKLT
+136 TYYLCNNVNLT
-147 QALVIQGDV
+147 HPLVIRGNV

-173 IKIESGTLT
+173 IKIESGSLT

-248 ASFVMESGNI
+248 ASFVMEGGNI

-301 ADKNEAKTLGRFTM
+301 ADRDGDYALGSFTM
-315 EGGSIVG
+315 NGGTIEW
-322 CVATDESYSGGGV
+322 CVAYGSAAYDDGGGV
-335 ANHGDFTMTGG
+335 NNLGSFTMNGG
-346 TIRSCTAT
+346 TIRNCTA
-354 AGHGGGICSVRQL
+354 AYGYGGGISSLRNITICGDAFVRDCTASQDK
-367 HISGSAVVTDCK
+367 SSAMYLNPSNPADRAVIE
-379 AGGSYASSGAMLI
+379 GGTFRGNIYASPYCTGMVAV
-392 SPDSTYTAIIAGGTF
+392 TGGTF
-407 DGNVVNNKSTTI
+407 DPGQPNGI
-419 TGGTFSDEV
+419 TLHTV
-428 QNSGVIENGQFNG
+428 
-441 AVNNYEGT
+441 
-449 IKGGTFY
+449 
-456 GSVKNESDY
+456 
-465 DDGVLRRAGTISGGT
+465 T
-480 FNGTVTNEAAG
+480 FN
-491 RISGGTYNGSVYG
+491 
-504 TFYTVAFVSNGGTA
+504 SNGGSD

-525 NTPVTAPTVSRAG
+525 NTPVTAPAVSRAG

-551 AAYDFTQPVTDSV
+551 AAYDFTKPVTDSV

-602 GAGIYAVSVALS
+602 GVGIYAVSVALS

>member
-24 AMSPT
+24 ATSPT

-44 LDVESG
+44 LDAESG
-50 DSIDNVKEELEMK
+50 DSIDNVKQK
-63 TKIAAGE
+63 VQNAAGVSVTE
-70 QHLYYGGKL
+70 QYLYYGGKFL
-79 LVDGRTLANYN
+79 NNGRTLADYN
-90 IQKGSTLL
+90 IQKESTLL
-98 LTTKIKGTPAGEK
+98 VASEAKGTPSGTPLTAAEPSKEWVNITEEK
-111 LTEENMSGSTIG
+111 VLTE
-123 APVTISEKTLNSG
+123 G
-136 TYYLCNNVKLT
+136 TYFLCNNVNLT
-147 QALVIQGDV
+147 QTLVIRGNV

-173 IKIESGTLT
+173 IKIENGTLT

-248 ASFVMESGNI
+248 ASFVMEGGNI

-301 ADKNEAKTLGRFTM
+301 ADRDGDYALGSFAM
-315 EGGSIVG
+315 NGGTIEW
-322 CVATDESYSGGGV
+322 CVAYGSAAYDDGGGV
-335 ANHGDFTMTGG
+335 NNLGSFTMNGG
-346 TIRSCTAT
+346 TIRNCTA
-354 AGHGGGICSVRQL
+354 AYGYGGGISSLRNITICGDAFVRDCTASQDK
-367 HISGSAVVTDCK
+367 SSAMYLNPSNPADRAVIE
-379 AGGSYASSGAMLI
+379 GGTFRGNIYASPYCTGMVAV
-392 SPDSTYTAIIAGGTF
+392 TGGTF
-407 DGNVVNNKSTTI
+407 DPGQPNGI
-419 TGGTFSDEV
+419 TLYTV
-428 QNSGVIENGQFNG
+428 
-441 AVNNYEGT
+441 
-449 IKGGTFY
+449 
-456 GSVKNESDY
+456 
-465 DDGVLRRAGTISGGT
+465 T
-480 FNGTVTNEAAG
+480 FN
-491 RISGGTYNGSVYG
+491 
-504 TFYTVAFVSNGGTA
+504 SNGGSD
-518 VPNQKYA
+518 VPGQIRA
-525 NTPVTAPTVSRAG
+525 NAAATKPDSRKAG

-551 AAYDFTQPVTDSV
+551 AAYDFTKPVTDSV

-577 YNSGTTT
+577 YNSGTTETGKT
-584 DTDNADE
+584 DEN
-591 DKKGSPKTFDP
+591 KKGSPKTFDP
-602 GAGIYAVSVALS
+602 GVGIYAVSAALS
-614 LTGTAWIGRK
+614 LTGTAWICRK

>member
-34 VELPSGETIA
+34 VELPSGKTIA

-50 DSIDNVKEELEMK
+50 DSIDNVKQK
-63 TKIAAGE
+63 VQNAAGVSVTE
-70 QHLYYGGKL
+70 QYLYYGGKFL
-79 LVDGRTLANYN
+79 NNGRTLADYN
-90 IQKGSTLL
+90 IQKESTLL
-98 LTTKIKGTPAGEK
+98 VASEAKGTPSGTPLTAAEPLKEWVNITEEK
-111 LTEENMSGSTIG
+111 VLTEG
-123 APVTISEKTLNSG
+123 A
-136 TYYLCNNVKLT
+136 YFLCNNVNLT
-147 QALVIQGDV
+147 QTLVIRGNV

-196 EATGLWTL
+196 NTDDLWML
-204 NENAGTEIVKGGVIT
+204 DESQGAGIVRGGIIT
-219 GGIGREHSF
+219 GGNAGD
-228 SSVYGSI
+228 
-235 SENGGGGVFINQD
+235 NDGGGVYVCPG
-248 ASFVMESGNI
+248 AELVMRGGSI
-258 VGCSAVGEHNTAGG
+258 VGC
-272 VLVAR
+272 
-277 SASFVMKAGK
+277 KAQQ
-287 IAGCTAA
+287 
-294 RGGGVYV
+294 GGGVYV

-346 TIRSCTAT
+346 TIRNCTA
-354 AGHGGGICSVRQL
+354 AYGYGGGISSLRNITICGDAFVRDCTASQDK
-367 HISGSAVVTDCK
+367 SSAMYLNPSNPADRAVIE
-379 AGGSYASSGAMLI
+379 GGTFRGNIYASPYCTGMVAV
-392 SPDSTYTAIIAGGTF
+392 TGGTF
-407 DGNVVNNKSTTI
+407 DPG
-419 TGGTFSDEV
+419 
-428 QNSGVIENGQFNG
+428 QPNGIPLYT
-441 AVNNYEGT
+441 V
-449 IKGGTFY
+449 
-456 GSVKNESDY
+456 
-465 DDGVLRRAGTISGGT
+465 T
-480 FNGTVTNEAAG
+480 FN
-491 RISGGTYNGSVYG
+491 
-504 TFYTVAFVSNGGTA
+504 SNGGSD
-518 VPNQKYA
+518 VPEQIRA
-525 NTPVTAPTVSRAG
+525 NAAATKPDSRRAG

-551 AAYDFTQPVTDSV
+551 AAYDFTKPVTDSV